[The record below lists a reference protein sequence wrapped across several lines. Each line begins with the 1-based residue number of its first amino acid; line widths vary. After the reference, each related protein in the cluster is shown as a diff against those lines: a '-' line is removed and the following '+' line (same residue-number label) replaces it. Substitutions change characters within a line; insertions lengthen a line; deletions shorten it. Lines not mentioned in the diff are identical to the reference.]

1 MSAYK
6 PPVAKGSYGTN
17 GQAKVVSVE
26 NGKVKFMF
34 REQDKDGN
42 FGETLKLI
50 IKEEDCH
57 PVAKTGTWACNLSTN
72 QDRIYNLRPINGVIP
87 AKFKEFRS
95 RKDEAPTPQMTGGKF
110 PHLVFRPV
118 FELIRPEVEGMLVE
132 YQWGLSYNFQEFP
145 NEEAGKPSIVG
156 YSKDITK
163 SEPTQA
169 LNEFMEVCGIWER
182 GPMAWQDNLLPKIQ
196 KRALDADAAKTFQV
210 SLKNGYVDIL
220 IADQSSAFEDN
231 SEDDGVE

>member
-1 MSAYK
+1 MSNYK

-17 GQAKVVSVE
+17 GQVKIVSVE

-42 FGETLKLI
+42 FGETQKLI

-57 PVAKTGTWACNLSTN
+57 PVAKVGTWACNLSTN
-72 QDRIYNLRPINGVIP
+72 QDRIYNLRPISGVIP

-118 FELIRPEVEGMLVE
+118 FELLQKDVEGMLVE

-145 NEEAGKPSIVG
+145 NEEDGKPSIVG

-196 KRALDADAAKTFQV
+196 KRALDAAKTFMIHV
-210 SLKNGYVDIL
+210 EKGYVKVL